1 MEEIWR
7 DIPGYEGRYQV
18 SNMGR
23 VKSLGHVISR
33 RNLLTGGRSHVRVAD
48 RLLKPQ
54 PQPSGHLYVKIGH
67 KPARHFRVHRLVA
80 LAFLGPCPSG
90 MEVCH
95 NDSDPT
101 NNRVD
106 NLRYDT
112 RSGNRLDMVRKG
124 NEGRQILRVE
134 QVARIRERLAEGESC
149 RALAAEY
156 GVHPSTISKINT
168 RVNFGWLE

>member
-1 MEEIWR
+1 MDEIWR

-18 SNMGR
+18 SNLGR

-33 RNLLTGGRSHVRVAD
+33 RNLLTGGMSRVMVPD
-48 RLLKPQ
+48 VIVKPQ
-54 PQPSGHLYVKIGH
+54 PQPSGHLDVKIGH

-95 NDSDPT
+95 NDSDPA

-112 RSGNRLDMVRKG
+112 RSGNRLDMVRQG

-134 QVARIRERLAEGESC
+134 QVAIIRERLAEGESC